1 MKDFIRTQ
9 TRFSLCGLNCALCA
23 MQLGGWC
30 PGCGGGAGNQ
40 SCAIAKCSLQHGGVS
55 FCWECPEY
63 PCAHYD
69 GFDDADSFVPHRS
82 RTADIA
88 LARQVGL
95 EEYLSRI
102 EEKRTI
108 LNALL
113 AGYNDGRRKTLFNT
127 AVYLLPLA
135 DLRAVMT
142 ALNDRPEL
150 SEQPVKERAL
160 AAAALLQQAADR
172 QGISLRLNKKSK
184 KG

>member
-1 MKDFIRTQ
+1 MRQDLHDLIKVELHYPSSHLCNRILALL
-9 TRFSLCGLNCALCA
+9 SL
-23 MQLGGWC
+23 
-30 PGCGGGAGNQ
+30 
-40 SCAIAKCSLQHGGVS
+40 IHI
-55 FCWECPEY
+55 F
-63 PCAHYD
+63 
-69 GFDDADSFVPHRS
+69 PHRS

-88 LARQVGL
+88 LARQLGL

-102 EEKRTI
+102 EEKHTI
-108 LNALL
+108 LNTLL

-160 AAAALLQQAADR
+160 AAAALLQQAAGR